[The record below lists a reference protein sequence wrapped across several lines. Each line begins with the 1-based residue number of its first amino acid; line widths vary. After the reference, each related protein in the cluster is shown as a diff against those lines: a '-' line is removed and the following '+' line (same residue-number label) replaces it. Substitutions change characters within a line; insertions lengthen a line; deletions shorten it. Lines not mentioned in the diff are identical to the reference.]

1 MSAESGQSSSPQQA
15 RSGWTFPVAQQ
26 VIVQFVDDL
35 DGSVA
40 SGTVEFAL
48 DGNDYAIDLS
58 EENAAKLREAL
69 ALFVG
74 AARRSGGRRRT
85 AQSGQRPAANRERIA
100 AVRAWARENGH
111 EVAERGRIPAA
122 VLEAY
127 EQRDAAPPAPVEVEK
142 PKRTK
147 RAPKVATDPFA
158 TTAG

>member
-1 MSAESGQSSSPQQA
+1 M
-15 RSGWTFPVAQQ
+15 AQQ

-40 SGTVEFAL
+40 SGTVNFAL
-48 DGNDYAIDLS
+48 DGKDYDIDLS
-58 EENAAKLREAL
+58 DENAAKLRDAL

-74 AARRSGGRRRT
+74 AARRSGGRRRP
-85 AQSGQRPAANRERIA
+85 AQGGQRPTANRERIA

-111 EVAERGRIPAA
+111 KVAERGRIPAA

-127 EQRDAAPPAPVEVEK
+127 EQRNAAPPAPAEVEK
-142 PKRTK
+142 PKRSR